1 MNKFVYFNDTNRI
14 VSIHPATQ
22 THGCEVDMSGIQ
34 PQTIRE
40 FILPEG
46 TYAWV
51 KMWDYGERGL
61 QILVSPTSYEKNEGV
76 RHEPTDPIGHAESIR
91 HAMIQQTVKDL
102 FKKRNPHD
110 KKESIDS
117 HEVPKRELSPH
128 IQELLERS
136 SKAMKKLKEDE

>member
-14 VSIHPATQ
+14 VTIHPATL
-22 THGCEVDMSGIQ
+22 THGCDVDMSGIA

-51 KMWDYGERGL
+51 KMWDYTTSL

-76 RHEPTDPIGHAESIR
+76 RHEPVD
-91 HAMIQQTVKDL
+91 
-102 FKKRNPHD
+102 N
-110 KKESIDS
+110 
-117 HEVPKRELSPH
+117 HEVPKRELSPR
-128 IQELLERS
+128 IQELFERS
-136 SKAMKKLKEDE
+136 NKAMKKLKEDK

>member
-46 TYAWV
+46 TYAWI

-76 RHEPTDPIGHAESIR
+76 RHEPVDGDRLAEFIEKYPNVY
-91 HAMIQQTVKDL
+91 AK
-102 FKKRNPHD
+102 FFAKKNPHD
-110 KKESIDS
+110 KKETVDN

-136 SKAMKKLKEDE
+136 NKAMKKLKEDE

>member
-14 VSIHPATQ
+14 VGIHPATL
-22 THGCEVDMSGIQ
+22 THGCEVDMAGIQ

-51 KMWDYGERGL
+51 KMWDYGASGL

-76 RHEPTDPIGHAESIR
+76 RHEPVEPFGHAESLR
-91 HAMIQQTVKDL
+91 HETIKEL
-102 FKKRNPHD
+102 FKKHNPHG
-110 KKESIDS
+110 KKE
-117 HEVPKRELSPH
+117 EK
-128 IQELLERS
+128 
-136 SKAMKKLKEDE
+136 